1 MSKGS
6 IGLSDELNA
15 YLVEVGVREPEVLAA
30 LREETAVM
38 PAGEDADRRRAGS
51 AASRMLVKLLGAR
64 RRARGR
70 HLHRLLVD
78 GHGARPA
85 ARRPDRV
92 LRRLQGVHRRR
103 PTRPGR
109 PRESRIAST
118 CAWRR
123 RSRPSRRCSPSG
135 RPGTFD
141 LAFID
146 ADKTNYRGYVE
157 AALLLVRQGGLIA
170 IDNVLWSG
178 RVIDPAETDED
189 TQAIRDLNADLATD
203 ERVDIA
209 MVPIA
214 DGLTLLRRL
223 ASARRSR
230 RARRRRSPR
239 SASPSRRHRG
249 RTRRRPRSACRRPR
263 GV

>member
-15 YLVEVGVREPEVLAA
+15 YLVAVGAREPEVLAF
-30 LREETAVM
+30 LRNETAVM
-38 PAGEDADRRRAGS
+38 PQAGMQIAIEQGALLS
-51 AASRMLVKLLGAR
+51 MLVKLL
-64 RRARGR
+64 
-70 HLHRLLVD
+70 
-78 GHGARPA
+78 A
-85 ARRPDRV
+85 ARRVLEVGTFTGYSSTAMALALPPDGKIVCCDVSKEFTDVARRAWAAAGVEDRV
-92 LRRLQGVHRRR
+92 DLRLA
-103 PTRPGR
+103 PALETL
-109 PRESRIAST
+109 EALLASDG
-118 CAWRR
+118 AG
-123 RSRPSRRCSPSG
+123 S
-135 RPGTFD
+135 FD

-178 RVIDPAETDED
+178 RVIDATDTDED

-214 DGLTLLRRL
+214 DGLTLLRVR
-223 ASARRSR
+223 
-230 RARRRRSPR
+230 
-239 SASPSRRHRG
+239 
-249 RTRRRPRSACRRPR
+249 
-263 GV
+263 